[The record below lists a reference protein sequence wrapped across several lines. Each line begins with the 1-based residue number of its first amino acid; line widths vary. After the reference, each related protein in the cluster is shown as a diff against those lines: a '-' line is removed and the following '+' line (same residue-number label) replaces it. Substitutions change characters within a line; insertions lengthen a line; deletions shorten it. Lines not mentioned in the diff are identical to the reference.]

1 MKYVDLVDFDT
12 SSLRFSPSFYG
23 FDRIFT
29 TKEISITSKP
39 TVKARILEGN
49 ADMLL
54 KYYRKFDIL
63 HIPSYE
69 YSLELFAKAKEQDKV
84 FLVSISQI
92 LSNPL
97 LIYRVKNFIKIARHY
112 DLNIIFASL
121 ATDEYLI
128 RSVEEA
134 ASILSYCGLTRDQV
148 RYGYSL
154 LEKYVKPE

>member
-1 MKYVDLVDFDT
+1 MKYFDLVDFDT
-12 SSLRFSPSFYG
+12 SSLQFPSNFYG

-29 TKEISITSKP
+29 TNEISITSKP
-39 TVKARILEGN
+39 TVKAKILEGN

-69 YSLELFAKAKEQDKV
+69 YSLELFAKAKEQDKA

-92 LSNPL
+92 LYNPF
-97 LIYRVKNFIKIARHY
+97 IMYRIKNFIKVARHY
-112 DLNIIFASL
+112 NLKLVFASL
-121 ATDEYLI
+121 ARDEYSI

-148 RYGYSL
+148 RHGYSL
-154 LEKYVKPE
+154 LEKYVKQE